1 MATLRRCSLFAVM
14 LVILGWLAPV
24 AQTTTAA
31 ANGDDASTL
40 PRPAGLQPAIQ
51 FWTLIYTE
59 IPVDRGVIHDSGADM
74 RIYGEVSVAPPGQWS
89 ERRRQV
95 GQALDEHRAALKALA
110 DNSLD
115 PRTPLQAQL
124 HGRLPENAT
133 REEIIDLAERLR
145 FQGGL
150 RENFRDGLAR
160 SGQWR
165 GYIAGALAEAEV
177 PAELIALPHVE
188 SSFNPVARSHAG
200 AAGLW
205 QFTAGTGRE
214 FMRVDPVVDER
225 LDPWLSTRAAV
236 ALLERNYEA
245 LGAWP
250 LAITAYNHGANGM
263 RRAINEVGSTD
274 YMQVREAY
282 RGPRFGFASRNFY
295 PALLAAADVDSRHA
309 QYFPGLVM
317 DEPGALVRVELP
329 HYTPLETL
337 IDGLGFDA
345 GQLLAFNPALGP
357 AVGDGRKFV
366 PRGYPLALP
375 RSDIDWAQRV
385 RALPGSR
392 LFTQQRPDLHHAVR
406 PGETLSGIAAR
417 YGVGLQALMASNGI
431 SDANRIRVGASL
443 SLPAAG
449 AMPEPVSGGYHQVRA
464 GETLG
469 GIARRH
475 GISAGR
481 LQRLNGLA
489 DPDRIRVGQRLRL
502 TADPAGSIEIGA
514 ET

>member
-1 MATLRRCSLFAVM
+1 MVTLRRCSLLAVM

-24 AQTTTAA
+24 PPTTMA
-31 ANGDDASTL
+31 ANGESAGTL
-40 PRPAGLQPAIQ
+40 PRPAALEPAIQ
-51 FWTLIYTE
+51 FWTFIYTE
-59 IPVDRGVIHDSGADM
+59 TPVNRGVIHDSGDDM

-95 GQALDEHRAALKALA
+95 GEALDEHRAALKALA
-110 DNSLD
+110 ENSLD

-124 HGRLPENAT
+124 LDRLPDDASP
-133 REEIIDLAERLR
+133 DDLLALAERLR

-165 GYIAGALAEAEV
+165 DYIAGALAEAEV
-177 PAELIALPHVE
+177 PPELLALPHVE

-225 LDPWLSTRAAV
+225 LDPWLSTRAAA
-236 ALLERNYEA
+236 ALLRRNHNA
-245 LGAWP
+245 LGTWP

-263 RRAINEVGSTD
+263 RRAVNEVGSTD
-274 YMQVREAY
+274 YMRVRETY

-295 PALLAAADVDSRHA
+295 PALLAAAEVDARHE

-317 DEPGALVRVELP
+317 DEPGAVVRVELP

-337 IDGLGFDA
+337 IDGLGLDA
-345 GQLLAFNPALGP
+345 GQLLAVNPALGP
-357 AVGDGRKFV
+357 AVGDGRKFL
-366 PRGYPLALP
+366 PKGYPLVLP
-375 RSDIDWAQRV
+375 RSDIDWARKV
-385 RALPGSR
+385 HALPGSR

-417 YGVGLQALMASNGI
+417 YGVGLQTLMASNGI
-431 SDANRIRVGASL
+431 GDANRIRVGTNL

-475 GISAGR
+475 GTSAGR
-481 LQRLNGLA
+481 LQRINGLA